1 MMQKQILNK
10 KTIICIGAV
19 AVAAVAAVLILLFNR
34 EEAYRSILVYDVEGS
49 AVIERAGVGNMDAV
63 ENLYLE
69 SGDRVSVAPDSGM
82 RMKLDDDKYVM
93 AEADTIFSVEAQGSE
108 ADSKTRICLEQGAIT
123 NEIQHPLSEGSQY
136 ETSTPNSVMAV
147 RGTIY
152 RVELFVDENG
162 ETSTKLCC
170 FQGKVGTKPI
180 LPDGTY
186 GEEVLVPAGSELTVH
201 EDGSVDDLKDITY
214 EELPAQALQNLAD
227 MAQNGQSMTGVTL
240 EELTAFA
247 AQAAKTDS
255 ADVPEQTETADTTG
269 ESAQSDADTVQEETE
284 EEEAVLTAENT
295 SKSVSA
301 KTNQGTTASKPST
314 QEAVQPGQTAE
325 NAQAKT
331 PQSTSAAGTATT
343 SSDNGSGSG
352 NDNNSSG
359 GGSYAPDNG
368 QTPDYNAPDNN
379 QPEITIPDGSHQGGY
394 VPPVVPPPTPTYT
407 VTFVYQNKTFATQ
420 QVKSGEKA
428 SEPLLIPAQS
438 GKWEFDFSTA
448 ITADTTVTWK
458 ENN

>member
-1 MMQKQILNK
+1 MQKQILNK

-19 AVAAVAAVLILLFNR
+19 AVVAVAAVLILLLNR

-93 AEADTIFSVEAQGSE
+93 AEADTVFFVEAQGSE

-152 RVELFVDENG
+152 RVELLVDENG
-162 ETSTKLCC
+162 EMSTKLCC

-255 ADVPEQTETADTTG
+255 ADAPEQTETTDTTG
-269 ESAQSDADTVQEETE
+269 ESAQSDADTVKEEEETE

-295 SKSVSA
+295 SKSASA

-314 QEAVQPGQTAE
+314 QAVVQPGQTAE

-343 SSDNGSGSG
+343 SS
-352 NDNNSSG
+352 G

-379 QPEITIPDGSHQGGY
+379 QPGITIPDGSHQGGY

-420 QVKSGEKA
+420 QVKSGGKA

-438 GKWEFDFSTA
+438 GAWEFDFSTA